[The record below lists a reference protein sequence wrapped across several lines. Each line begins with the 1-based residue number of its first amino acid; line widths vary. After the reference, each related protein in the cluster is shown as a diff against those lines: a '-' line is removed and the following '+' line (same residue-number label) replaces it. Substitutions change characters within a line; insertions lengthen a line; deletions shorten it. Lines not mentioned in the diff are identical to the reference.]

1 MTVINM
7 PLTFKQAQTLVD
19 QWIAQFEEGYFPPLV
34 QLARLSE
41 ELGELSRALSH
52 ELGVKKPKKN
62 EPDAN
67 VDEEIGDL
75 LLVLTCLANARGA
88 DLETIFQ
95 KTLDKIQ
102 TRDTSRWTLKHR
114 D

>member
-1 MTVINM
+1 MT
-7 PLTFKQAQTLVD
+7 LTLKQAQSRVD
-19 QWIAQFEEGYFPPLV
+19 QWISQFEEGYFPPLV

-67 VDEEIGDL
+67 VNEEIGDL
-75 LLVLTCLANARGA
+75 LLVLICLANARGA
-88 DLETIFQ
+88 DLEAIFEN
-95 KTLDKIQ
+95 TLAKIQ
-102 TRDTSRWTLKHR
+102 SRDSSRWTLKHQN
-114 D
+114 